1 MSKYQEF
8 TRKELY
14 DLVWATPM
22 TKLAKRFGISDVG
35 LRKICVKHD
44 IPTPPLGYWTKLNFG
59 KSVERAALGTAGDN
73 IRDKVL
79 VALSAAMDLPEAAV
93 TAEVEAREI
102 YTDPIKVPIDPPKD
116 LHPVARATSRALRSA
131 KPDDNQFLHA
141 EGTGV
146 IKTTIGSANITRVVI
161 IIDTLLKSLQQK
173 GHGTKDGKDS
183 ADLIIDGER
192 LCLTISEISDKV
204 EHLPTKAELK
214 ARAEW
219 EERRIKWPSMY
230 SSETRHWRSWDYVP
244 SGRLAVTL
252 TDPLREHWQPGHQ
265 LGRWHDR
272 KSTRIEGSLA
282 AILVA
287 AHVGFALVRHNRLAD
302 EAEARR
308 RQEEAEARERERQR
322 QRRIAQLDKFIEGK
336 ADEFARLQK
345 IRSFRAYL
353 ASLQSPDKIQ
363 SCDAA
368 DDLIGR
374 LEESLAATSAQCE
387 LPKLPGETW

>member
-14 DLVWATPM
+14 DLVWSTPM

-44 IPTPPLGYWTKLNFG
+44 IPTPPLGYWAKLNFG
-59 KSVERAALGTAGDN
+59 KPVEQPALGPAGDN
-73 IRDKVL
+73 VRDKVL
-79 VALSAAMDLPEAAV
+79 VALSAALDLPEDAV

-102 YTDPIKVPIDPPKD
+102 YCDLIKVPIDPPKD
-116 LHPVARATSRALRSA
+116 LHPVARTTSRALRSA
-131 KPDDNQFLHA
+131 NQDDKQFLHA
-141 EGTGV
+141 EGTGI
-146 IKTTIGSANITRVVI
+146 IKTTIGSANVTRAVT

-173 GHGTKDGKDS
+173 GHGTKEAKDG
-183 ADLIIDGER
+183 ADLIINGER
-192 LCLTISEISDKV
+192 LCLTIGETRDKV

-219 EERRIKWPSMY
+219 EERRIKWPSLY
-230 SSETRHWRSWDYVP
+230 RSETRHWRSWDHVP
-244 SGRLAVTL
+244 SGRLSVTL
-252 TDPLREHWQPGHQ
+252 TDPLRGHWHPGHL

-272 KSTRIEGSLA
+272 KSTRIEGYLG

-287 AHVGFALVRHNRLAD
+287 AHVGSALVRHNRMAD
-302 EAEARR
+302 EAKARR
-308 RQEEAEARERERQR
+308 RLEEAEARERERQR

-353 ASLQSPDKIQ
+353 AGLESTDKIQ

-374 LEESLAATSAQCE
+374 LEESLAVTSAQCE
-387 LPKLPGETW
+387 LPKLPDEAW